1 MDNRLELLGVP
12 GSPYTRKMLAL
23 LRYRRIPYSVI
34 WGTHRTPPEG
44 YPTPKVKLL
53 PTVYFTNNDGSK
65 EANVD
70 STPIIKRLEREH
82 TNRRVI
88 PDDPELAFYCNLIE
102 DYADEWLTKPMFH
115 YRWFHEA
122 DRKNA
127 GPMLAYWGD
136 NKAPANMAQK
146 FSDMVTKVQ
155 FDRLYVVG
163 SNAVTAKTIED
174 SYTRILGVLDN
185 LIQKRGFVLGARPSA
200 ADFAIYAQMTQLG
213 QVEPTPSSIM
223 AQSYPRVRAWI
234 DLMEDLSGHEPN
246 DEDWFTVEEARAAL
260 APMIEEI
267 RRVYLPFL
275 IANAEAAKQKKDTV
289 DAEIDGRAW
298 TQPTFPY
305 QVKCLATLREDF
317 QALPDTVQN
326 AIGRPLDALA

>member
-1 MDNRLELLGVP
+1 MDKRLELLGVP

-53 PTVYFTNNDGSK
+53 PTVYFTNDDGTK
-65 EANVD
+65 DAAVD
-70 STPIIKRLEREH
+70 STPIIKRLDREH

-88 PDDPELAFYCNLIE
+88 PDDPELAFYSNLIE

-115 YRWFHEA
+115 YRWFHES

-127 GPMLAYWGD
+127 GPMLAFWGD
-136 NKAPANMAQK
+136 YQAPADKAKQ

-174 SYTRILGVLDN
+174 SYTRILDVLDG
-185 LIQKRGFVLGARPSA
+185 LIQQRGFVLGARPSA

-234 DLMEDLSGHEPN
+234 DLMEDLSGLEPS
-246 DEDWFTVEEARAAL
+246 DEDWFSLDDARKAL
-260 APMIEEI
+260 GPLIEEI
-267 RRVYLPFL
+267 SRVYLPFL
-275 IANAEAAKQKKDTV
+275 VANAKAATENKDTIN
-289 DAEIDGRAW
+289 AEIDGRAW

-317 QALPDTVQN
+317 QALPDIVRN
-326 AIGRPLDALA
+326 AIGGPLGALA